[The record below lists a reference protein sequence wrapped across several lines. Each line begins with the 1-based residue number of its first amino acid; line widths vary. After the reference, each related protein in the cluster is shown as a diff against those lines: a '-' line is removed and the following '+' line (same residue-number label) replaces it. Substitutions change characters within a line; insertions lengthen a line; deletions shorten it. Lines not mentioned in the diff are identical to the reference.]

1 MHLVGIA
8 IALLTILAR
17 SSPTGGIWLER
28 ITGRPSIQDGQALFV
43 PDQAKIRQIQLDKRI
58 ILHPGTFR
66 DWLMAQPDQAR
77 DGCFRVSGLLEVYR
91 ASQYLL
97 VVRWDLITDASIAQ
111 QVQVLEPNL
120 ADPLAIPQQI
130 KQRIVGYQRQDQPSG
145 AMALE
150 ALVDQVGILIY
161 NRARPY
167 LVTTPLGVDA
177 QTRVLEIL
185 ESSTLEAM
193 EAMKARSQGDLRF
206 SVSGLLIRS
215 GAGSY
220 LLPYRVCRQY
230 PSDNLGL

>member
-1 MHLVGIA
+1 MYIIGIA
-8 IALLTILAR
+8 ITLLTILAR
-17 SSPTGGIWLER
+17 TSPIGGIWLER
-28 ITGRPSIQDGQALFV
+28 ITGRACIEDGQALFV

-77 DGCFRVSGLLEVYR
+77 DGRFRVSGLLEVYR

-97 VVRWDLITDASIAQ
+97 VVRWDLITDANIPKQA
-111 QVQVLEPNL
+111 QVLEPNL
-120 ADPLAIPQQI
+120 PDPLAIPQDIRQ
-130 KQRIVGYQRQDQPSG
+130 QIVGYQRQDQPSG
-145 AMALE
+145 AMAME
-150 ALVDQVGILIY
+150 ALVDQVGILVY

-167 LVTTPLGVDA
+167 LVTTPLGLDA
-177 QTRVLEIL
+177 QARVLEIL

-215 GAGSY
+215 GSGVY
-220 LLPYRVCRQY
+220 LLPYKVCRQY